1 MEYRVKT
8 LHQSQKFED
17 IGHNDEEFETILNS
31 FASDGFVLDKVIP
44 DEKYISERDAK
55 KVYVLVFIKKT

>member
-17 IGHNDEEFETILNS
+17 ISHNDEEFETILNS
-31 FASDGFVLDKVIP
+31 FANDGFVLDKVIP

>member
-17 IGHNDEEFETILNS
+17 ISHNDEEFETILNS
-31 FASDGFVLDKVIP
+31 FTSGGYVLDRVIP

-55 KVYVLVFIKKT
+55 KVYVLVFAKQS